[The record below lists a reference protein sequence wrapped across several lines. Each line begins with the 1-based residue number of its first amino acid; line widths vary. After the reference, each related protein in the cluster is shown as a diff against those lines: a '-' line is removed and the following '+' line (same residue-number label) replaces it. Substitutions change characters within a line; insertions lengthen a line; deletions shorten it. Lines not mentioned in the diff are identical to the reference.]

1 METHRMEKIP
11 CLETFMIY
19 QMAYLL
25 YMNVWMETH
34 LRLGNNFCVT
44 EQFPFYDTQ
53 LYLLVPFWDA
63 THFDA
68 SFIISW
74 VAPNFQFGFQK
85 IDY

>member
-34 LRLGNNFCVT
+34 LRLENNFYVR
-44 EQFPFYDTQ
+44 EQFLFYGGQ
-53 LYLLVPFWDA
+53 LY
-63 THFDA
+63 
-68 SFIISW
+68 IIS
-74 VAPNFQFGFQK
+74 GT
-85 IDY
+85 

>member
-1 METHRMEKIP
+1 METHRTEKIP
-11 CLETFMIY
+11 CLETFIIY

-25 YMNVWMETH
+25 YMIAH

-53 LYLLVPFWDA
+53 LYLLGPFWDV

-68 SFIISW
+68 SSIIS
-74 VAPNFQFGFQK
+74 
-85 IDY
+85 

>member
-53 LYLLVPFWDA
+53 LY
-63 THFDA
+63 
-68 SFIISW
+68 
-74 VAPNFQFGFQK
+74 
-85 IDY
+85 